1 MRKLMQKLQIKG
13 FIAGMMVMVLLSAVT
28 VFAASRTE
36 AITITFHDIRIVVN
50 GNVVTPKDAQGN
62 VVEPFIWGG
71 TTYLPVRAV
80 ADALGLDVTWDG
92 NTYTVYL
99 THGEPVTTLPA
110 PAPTHTPTP
119 ITTLPAPA
127 PTPTPVPITTLPAPA
142 PTQAPQPY

>member
-1 MRKLMQKLQIKG
+1 MRKMMEKLQVKG
-13 FIAGMMVMVLLSAVT
+13 FIAGMLVMVLLSSIT

-62 VVEPFIWGG
+62 IVEPFIWDG

-99 THGEPVTTLPA
+99 SHGVPVTTLPA
-110 PAPTHTPTP
+110 PAHPSEPVTP
-119 ITTLPAPA
+119 LPAPA
-127 PTPTPVPITTLPAPA
+127 PTPAPVTTLPAPA